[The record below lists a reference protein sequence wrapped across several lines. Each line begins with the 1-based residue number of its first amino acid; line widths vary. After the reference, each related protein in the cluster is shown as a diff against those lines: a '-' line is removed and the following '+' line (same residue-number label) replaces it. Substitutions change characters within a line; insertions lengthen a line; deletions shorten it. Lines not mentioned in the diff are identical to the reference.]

1 MSALT
6 LPQTNGAKS
15 APAIEPWQR
24 ESVKTFFTGINW
36 EDHTPAIQ
44 EIKQS
49 LAEGGNAPLSLA
61 TSVCQFF
68 ATINWE
74 GTAIAAP
81 TPIQSAPPPANNDLT
96 LDDFSGLF

>member
-6 LPQTNGAKS
+6 LPQSNGSKV
-15 APAIEPWQR
+15 APVVEPWQR
-24 ESVKTFFTGINW
+24 ESVKTFFIGINW
-36 EDHTPAIQ
+36 ENHTPAIQ

-49 LAEGGNAPLSLA
+49 LADGGNAPLNL
-61 TSVCQFF
+61 TMSVCQFL
-68 ATINWE
+68 ATVNWE

-81 TPIQSAPPPANNDLT
+81 TSVQASPPPASNDLT